1 MWDLFYFFRKGATPV
16 DREIRP
22 TKEPSLHCRNLAAQ
36 YTARHFTI
44 PQHARIDYSYSI
56 LYAININ

>member
-1 MWDLFYFFRKGATPV
+1 M